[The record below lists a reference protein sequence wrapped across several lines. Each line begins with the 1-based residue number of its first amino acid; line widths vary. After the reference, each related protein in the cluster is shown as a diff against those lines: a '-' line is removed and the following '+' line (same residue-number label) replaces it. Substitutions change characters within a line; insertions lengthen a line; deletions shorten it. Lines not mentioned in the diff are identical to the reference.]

1 MAPDN
6 GIELALPPGL
16 AAQLQAAAEVEHRP
30 AIDVLRDALERYL
43 AARDR
48 REVFRIEDL
57 PEADIA
63 AILEG
68 EMDPKY
74 ETLNVELD

>member
-1 MAPDN
+1 MAPDT
-6 GIELALPPGL
+6 GIEIAIPP
-16 AAQLQAAAEVEHRP
+16 A
-30 AIDVLRDALERYL
+30 L

-57 PEADIA
+57 PAADLSP
-63 AILEG
+63 ILEG

-74 ETLNVELD
+74 DYLNAELD

>member
-1 MAPDN
+1 MAPDT
-6 GIELALPPGL
+6 GIEIAIPPAL

-30 AIDVLRDALERYL
+30 ALEVLRDALERYL

-57 PEADIA
+57 PAADLS

-74 ETLNVELD
+74 DYLNAELD